1 VKKVIVIIASIF
13 LSLSLISKEVI
24 IDVRTLEEW
33 NQGHLASAK
42 RIEWQDVSQKIKSL
56 NLKKDTKIILY
67 CRSGNRAGKAKI
79 MLNDLGYINVINAG
93 SLLEAK
99 VLVGD
104 EVER

>member
-1 VKKVIVIIASIF
+1 MKKVIVIIASIF

-79 MLNDLGYINVINAG
+79 MLNNLGYINVINAG

>member
-1 VKKVIVIIASIF
+1 MKKVIVIIASIF

>member
-1 VKKVIVIIASIF
+1 MKKVIVIIASIF

-42 RIEWQDVSQKIKSL
+42 RIEWQDVSQKIQSL
-56 NLKKDTKIILY
+56 DLKIDTKIILY

-79 MLNDLGYINVINAG
+79 MLNYLGYINVINAG

>member
-104 EVER
+104 ELER

>member
-1 VKKVIVIIASIF
+1 MKKVIVIIASIF

-56 NLKKDTKIILY
+56 NLKKDIKIILY

>member
-1 VKKVIVIIASIF
+1 M
-13 LSLSLISKEVI
+13 
-24 IDVRTLEEW
+24 
-33 NQGHLASAK
+33 
-42 RIEWQDVSQKIKSL
+42 
-56 NLKKDTKIILY
+56 DTKIILY

>member
-1 VKKVIVIIASIF
+1 MKKVIVIIASIF

-67 CRSGNRAGKAKI
+67 CRSGNRAEKAKVI
-79 MLNDLGYINVINAG
+79 LNNLGYINVINAG

-99 VLVGD
+99 ILVGD
-104 EVER
+104 VIEK

>member
-67 CRSGNRAGKAKI
+67 CRSGKRAGKAKI

>member
-1 VKKVIVIIASIF
+1 MKKVIVIIASIF

-56 NLKKDTKIILY
+56 NLKKDTKIILD
-67 CRSGNRAGKAKI
+67 CRSGKRAGKAKI

>member
-1 VKKVIVIIASIF
+1 MKKVIVIIASIF

-67 CRSGNRAGKAKI
+67 CRSGKRAGKAKI